1 MGHLA
6 KWLAAAAA
14 ALAAPATAAAQEAA
28 PWPSPD
34 AAAVAAVESYLNGL
48 PTVRARFEQS
58 NRDGSTERG
67 VMWLWRPGLARI
79 EYSSPTDVLLVA
91 DGMWLV
97 YFDAELDQV
106 SHIPIAAGPF
116 RFLLNERVS
125 LAGDDVRV
133 RALERDGGMLR
144 LTMVDPQAPG
154 DGEVTLVFDEDPLA
168 LRQWEVVDA
177 QGYLTVVRLTDAVL
191 GERFER
197 DWFYFPES
205 ARTRD
210 FRVGEHD

>member
-1 MGHLA
+1 MGPVA

-14 ALAAPATAAAQEAA
+14 ALAVPAAAQEAE
-28 PWPSPD
+28 PWLSPD

-58 NRDGSTERG
+58 NRDGSTDRG

-79 EYSSPTDVLLVA
+79 EYSSPTDILLVA
-91 DGMWLV
+91 DGTWLV

-133 RALERDGGMLR
+133 SALERGDGKLR

-154 DGEVTLVFDEDPLA
+154 DGSVTLVFDEDPLA

-177 QGYLTVVRLTDAVL
+177 QGYLTVVSLTDAVL
-191 GERFER
+191 GERFRR